1 MKHLQD
7 LGLVVVAFA
16 TFFLIGF
23 FIHTLATYKHCD
35 KEFNCSAARKDKGKV
50 VLSPC
55 DFKVCNVMPSDEVL
69 NSHSKAYEPPT
80 PQGLR

>member
-7 LGLVVVAFA
+7 LGLVVLAFA

-23 FIHTLATYKHCD
+23 FIHTLATYKHCER
-35 KEFNCSAARKDKGKV
+35 EFNCSAARKDDKGEV
-50 VLSPC
+50 ILMPC

-69 NSHSKAYEPPT
+69 NSRSKPYEPPK
-80 PQGLR
+80 

>member
-35 KEFNCSAARKDKGKV
+35 KEFNCSAARKDKGEV
-50 VLSPC
+50 VLMPC
-55 DFKVCNVMPSDEVL
+55 DEVL
-69 NSHSKAYEPPT
+69 NSHSKAYESPT

>member
-1 MKHLQD
+1 MKRLQD

-23 FIHTLATYKHCD
+23 FIHTLTTYKHCD
-35 KEFNCSAARKDKGKV
+35 KELDCTKSRRDKGE
-50 VLSPC
+50 LTLTPC
-55 DFKVCNVMPSDEVL
+55 DFKVCNVLPSDEVL
-69 NSHSKAYEPPT
+69 NSHSKPYEPPK

>member
-16 TFFLIGF
+16 TFFLIGL

-35 KEFNCSAARKDKGKV
+35 KEFNCSAARKDKGEV
-50 VLSPC
+50 VLNPC

-69 NSHSKAYEPPT
+69 NSHASRMSRQRHK
-80 PQGLR
+80 G